1 MVRSKSSSRWL
12 REHFD
17 DEYVQRAQ
25 REGWRSRA
33 VYKLEELDRKYR
45 LLKPGMTVVDLGAA
59 PGSWSQYATRVLG
72 VAAGQAGR
80 TVQARVIALDILPM
94 DPLPGV
100 VFIEGDFRDE
110 AVLAR
115 LEDAL
120 GGRTVDLVMSDMAPN
135 ISGVGVVDQPRAMYL
150 VELAVDFVRQHLKPG
165 GTFVTKVFQGEG
177 FDALVRD
184 LRRDFERVVVR
195 KRKASRPRS
204 REVYLVAS
212 GRKL

>member
-1 MVRSKSSSRWL
+1 MARSKSSSRWL

-33 VYKLEELDRKYR
+33 VYKLAELDQKYR
-45 LLKPGMTVVDLGAA
+45 LLKPGMAVVDLGAA
-59 PGSWSQYATRVLG
+59 PGGWSQYAARVLG
-72 VAAGQAGR
+72 AKGR
-80 TVQARVIALDILPM
+80 IIALDILPM
-94 DPLPGV
+94 DSLPGV

-115 LEDAL
+115 LEAEL
-120 GGRTVDLVMSDMAPN
+120 GGQAIDLVMSDMAPN
-135 ISGVGVVDQPRAMYL
+135 ISGMGAVDQPRAMYL
-150 VELAVDFVRQHLKPG
+150 VELAVDFARQHLRAG
-165 GTFVTKVFQGEG
+165 GTFVAKVFQGEG
-177 FDALVRD
+177 FDALVQD

-195 KRKASRPRS
+195 KPKASRPRS
-204 REVYLVAS
+204 REVYLVAT